1 MAKAFFLAVGL
12 SLCLLGGECFVVE
25 KAVLAAKAKPKEAAK
40 SNSFLVGTS
49 TAPKKRVIKT
59 PEWAPWTFLS
69 AGAVIVL
76 YSITLTRND

>member
-1 MAKAFFLAVGL
+1 MAKAFFLALGL

-25 KAVLAAKAKPKEAAK
+25 KAVLAAKSKPK
-40 SNSFLVGTS
+40 SNGSSFLAATP
-49 TAPKKRVIKT
+49 TQKKKVIKT

-76 YSITLTRND
+76 YSVTVGRDE

>member
-25 KAVLAAKAKPKEAAK
+25 KAVLAAKAKPKAAAK
-40 SNSFLVGTS
+40 SSFLATTS
-49 TAPKKRVIKT
+49 AAPKKRVIKT

-69 AGAVIVL
+69 TGAVIVL
-76 YSITLTRND
+76 YSITLTRTD